1 MRTIRIGS
9 GAGYSGDRIEP
20 AVELAEKGD
29 IQYLVFECLGER
41 TVALAQQARMKN
53 PDSGYD
59 PLLEERMRAVLPV
72 CASQGIRI
80 VTNMGAANPLAAARK
95 TAEIARSLGL
105 SSLKIAAIVGDD
117 VLDACKERDLP
128 IMEFDGT
135 IKQLGNRLLSA
146 NAYLGAEPIAEALS
160 AGADIVITGRASD
173 PALFLAPMIHAFG
186 WAMDD
191 WNLLGQG
198 TVAGHLLE
206 CAGQIT
212 GGYFADPGYKDIP
225 DLARLGFPI
234 GEVGEDGGLVITK
247 VKGSGGAVTAQT
259 CKEQLLYEVHDPTQY
274 IQPDVVAD
282 FSQVKVEEIAPNRVR
297 VSGGRGTKRTGTLK
311 VSVGYVDSYIGEGQ
325 ISYAGPGA
333 LARGRL
339 ALEIVRERLK
349 LTGVAASELW
359 FELIGVDSLHG
370 ANLAAKANEPYEVR
384 VRVTGRTE
392 NLREAVRIGNEVET
406 LYTNGPAAGGGAV
419 GVERFDLVAD
429 SDSFAQIFGAAGDAH
444 ADLVRLAGA
453 RGDLSPVQRV
463 DADQLEPPVAG
474 GDAGE
479 FQPLANDFQRQPPPR
494 QCAGAGIGNLALAD
508 IAVDVA
514 NRDLQRAGTFCSPS
528 AADPHAVRRDL
539 LDLHLRKIRDHVG
552 LDILRGIV
560 HLVEQLLL
568 AGLRRH
574 RAAGAF
580 DLGDDQAAVFA
591 DFADRK
597 AEPREIG
604 NVLVAGVGEVAA
616 GDLAGAFKQ
625 MSGDGALP
633 QQVPVIHRPAEGVN
647 HRRQKQRGIGGAP
660 GDHDIGA
667 AGERLRDRLGA
678 EIGIGRQ

>member
-41 TVALAQQARMKN
+41 TVALAQQARMKD
-53 PDSGYD
+53 PESGYD

-72 CASQGIRI
+72 CVSKAIKI
-80 VTNMGAANPLAAARK
+80 VTNMGAANPVAAARK
-95 TAEIARSLGL
+95 AAEIARSLGL
-105 SSLKIAAIVGDD
+105 SSLKIAAVIGDD

-160 AGADIVITGRASD
+160 GGADIVITGRASD

-191 WNLLGQG
+191 WDLLGQG

-234 GEVGEDGGLVITK
+234 GEVGEDGSLVVTK
-247 VKGSGGAVTAQT
+247 VTGSGGAVTAQT
-259 CKEQLLYEVHDPTQY
+259 CKEQLLYEVHDPTRY
-274 IQPDVVAD
+274 LQPDVTAD
-282 FSQVKVEEIAPNRVR
+282 FSQVKVEEIGKDRVR
-297 VSGGRGTKRTGTLK
+297 VSGGRGSQRTGTLK

-349 LTGVAASELW
+349 LMGVAASELR

-370 ANLAAKANEPYEVR
+370 AQVSAHANEPYEVR
-384 VRVTGRTE
+384 VRVAGRTE

-406 LYTNGPAAGGGAV
+406 LYTNGPAAGGGAFKSARNV
-419 GVERFDLVAD
+419 VA
-429 SDSFAQIFGAAGDAH
+429 
-444 ADLVRLAGA
+444 
-453 RGDLSPVQRV
+453 
-463 DADQLEPPVAG
+463 VAS
-474 GDAGE
+474 
-479 FQPLANDFQRQPPPR
+479 
-494 QCAGAGIGNLALAD
+494 
-508 IAVDVA
+508 V
-514 NRDLQRAGTFCSPS
+514 
-528 AADPHAVRRDL
+528 L
-539 LDLHLRKIRDHVG
+539 L
-552 LDILRGIV
+552 
-560 HLVEQLLL
+560 
-568 AGLRRH
+568 
-574 RAAGAF
+574 
-580 DLGDDQAAVFA
+580 
-591 DFADRK
+591 
-597 AEPREIG
+597 PRELARPQ
-604 NVLVAGVGEVAA
+604 VHFVG
-616 GDLAGAFKQ
+616 GQ
-625 MSGDGALP
+625 
-633 QQVPVIHRPAEGVN
+633 
-647 HRRQKQRGIGGAP
+647 
-660 GDHDIGA
+660 
-667 AGERLRDRLGA
+667 
-678 EIGIGRQ
+678 